1 MISGQGTVLAE
12 CPKYRIQRNLVVL
25 AEDSEVEQG
34 LLRRQEPQVP
44 GGEALER
51 GALAVVPVLRRH
63 HRRSE
68 LLGEH
73 LSIQSCG
80 TQAQSFST
88 CRVCVCGSGSGS
100 VRECAMRLTAR

>member
-1 MISGQGTVLAE
+1 
-12 CPKYRIQRNLVVL
+12 
-25 AEDSEVEQG
+25 
-34 LLRRQEPQVP
+34 
-44 GGEALER
+44 
-51 GALAVVPVLRRH
+51 VLRRH